1 MTKTGRLRISA
12 FIILLSIFA
21 ATAAHGQSTTALLTT
36 NDANAITSNSATLNG
51 TIASTGV
58 FAAVWFEWGTSTSLG
73 NRSDVQMLS
82 STSDAL
88 KFMQMLKNLQP
99 HTTYYF
105 RFVGY
110 RAVAGAGNVSGDVK
124 TFTTTGDTT
133 PPATMTVITNDGTSL
148 TTNSAVLNGTVSAS
162 AGPIAGW
169 FEWGTTTSLGTKSD
183 VQTSNDPKLSL
194 AQTLHN
200 LQPGTTYYFRAV
212 GYGAGGSVPG
222 EVHTFS
228 TARPTTSTT
237 TTTTVS
243 IPEVEGGTLHS
254 GYVVIS
260 PDSNSGAPTPMLTF
274 GTVSGGTVQSQ
285 AGIIPTQLATEAT
298 MFVDIVPS
306 LSRNIGVAIVNP
318 NDTVNS
324 VTLTLRDENGNVAG
338 TPANLSIAAHAQVAK
353 FVDELFGSVTATGFR
368 GSLRMQSTASF
379 AVIGFRFSGS
389 VFSTVAVAIT
399 TPVSGVPPMI
409 LTAGSTPNSPQAGTA
424 GGPAAVVIPQFAL
437 SGGWSTQLV
446 LVNNTGATVTGRV
459 DVFDASG
466 KPMPVKLNG
475 QTQSTFLYSIPA
487 GGAFVLA
494 PRDSNGQSPL

>member
-21 ATAAHGQSTTALLTT
+21 ATAAHGQSPTALLTT

-88 KFMQMLKNLQP
+88 KFTQMLKNLQP

-124 TFTTTGDTT
+124 TFTTMGDTT

-222 EVHTFS
+222 EVHMFS
-228 TARPTTSTT
+228 TLRPTTSTT

-260 PDSNSGAPTPMLTF
+260 PDSNSGAP
-274 GTVSGGTVQSQ
+274 
-285 AGIIPTQLATEAT
+285 
-298 MFVDIVPS
+298 
-306 LSRNIGVAIVNP
+306 
-318 NDTVNS
+318 
-324 VTLTLRDENGNVAG
+324 
-338 TPANLSIAAHAQVAK
+338 
-353 FVDELFGSVTATGFR
+353 
-368 GSLRMQSTASF
+368 
-379 AVIGFRFSGS
+379 
-389 VFSTVAVAIT
+389 
-399 TPVSGVPPMI
+399 
-409 LTAGSTPNSPQAGTA
+409 SPC
-424 GGPAAVVIPQFAL
+424 
-437 SGGWSTQLV
+437 
-446 LVNNTGATVTGRV
+446 
-459 DVFDASG
+459 
-466 KPMPVKLNG
+466 
-475 QTQSTFLYSIPA
+475 
-487 GGAFVLA
+487 
-494 PRDSNGQSPL
+494 